1 MLVQQPNGQQM
12 WVQQAQMHGGWG
24 QQQWGETSG
33 GDGGGGGGG
42 YAGASPGASP
52 GVPGFDAVDAIKG
65 QPLPLGLNL
74 KRSNS
79 LQNMVE
85 SSGLLDAKFD
95 APMDANNMFRD
106 VELMEEDALDAI
118 LTQSRD
124 GNLLSFDG
132 MDEAMLEAAAGGET
146 DPRGWFEG
154 EGAEKDTRDEGR
166 RREGE
171 PDRETRVEPD
181 RETRLNR
188 TERRGE
194 PNRSS
199 LVPVR
204 PLPLSASVELLAT
217 ETKPARSRRRF
228 LTRAPRRDDGGCRD
242 RIGLSRADD
251 VRADVR
257 LFATT
262 RL

>member
-1 MLVQQPNGQQM
+1 MGRDERGRRRRRRRRVRRR
-12 WVQQAQMHGGWG
+12 
-24 QQQWGETSG
+24 
-33 GDGGGGGGG
+33 
-42 YAGASPGASP
+42 
-52 GVPGFDAVDAIKG
+52 VPRRVPRRSGFDAVDAIKG

-132 MDEAMLEAAAGGET
+132 MDEAMLEAAAGGANGSQGVVRGVKAPRRIPET
-146 DPRGWFEG
+146 KGGG
-154 EGAEKDTRDEGR
+154 EKGDRETRSTD
-166 RREGE
+166 RETVE
-171 PDRETRVEPD
+171 PDRETRANRTERRPD

-194 PNRSS
+194 PSRSS

-204 PLPLSASVELLAT
+204 PLPRSASVELLAT